1 MVLKTVKDIPGIT
14 YNELGRLTNLSN
26 GVITHYILQ
35 LIENG
40 DLEKFGDGR
49 PKYFHAK
56 IPKNDQKIIS
66 ILRNQTNKKIVELLL
81 KSKSELTSEDISKNI
96 KKSRSTVSVS
106 MKILQKMGI
115 IEKIILNKK
124 TKVTSD
130 IGFQIHKRK
139 NLENFC
145 DKYNILKI

>member
-1 MVLKTVKDIPGIT
+1 
-14 YNELGRLTNLSN
+14 
-26 GVITHYILQ
+26 
-35 LIENG
+35 
-40 DLEKFGDGR
+40 
-49 PKYFHAK
+49 YFHAK

>member
-1 MVLKTVKDIPGIT
+1 
-14 YNELGRLTNLSN
+14 
-26 GVITHYILQ
+26 
-35 LIENG
+35 
-40 DLEKFGDGR
+40 
-49 PKYFHAK
+49 
-56 IPKNDQKIIS
+56 
-66 ILRNQTNKKIVELLL
+66 
-81 KSKSELTSEDISKNI
+81 
-96 KKSRSTVSVS
+96 